1 MVKDCKDTR
10 SRLEVPCI
18 GLGPF
23 LEYICRKGV
32 PKILGSSKHPFC
44 VETYIHTKQL
54 VEYPGSNFSLAST
67 THVIQAR
74 FYKVSIIIK
83 ESSLFSRDKGLISL
97 ADQTHK
103 TKTQPDWLINVHK
116 HG

>member
-74 FYKVSIIIK
+74 FYKV
-83 ESSLFSRDKGLISL
+83 FVISFDRRL
-97 ADQTHK
+97 SPND
-103 TKTQPDWLINVHK
+103 D
-116 HG
+116 